1 MYCSGALLNNIT
13 VQVSPG
19 WMVPM
24 GRIELEA
31 NPSVKVPPLHPF
43 KAISGN

>member
-19 WMVPM
+19 WIVPM

-31 NPSVKVPPLHPF
+31 NPCVKVPTLHPF
-43 KAISGN
+43 EAISGN